1 MRSNKEVLD
10 NFGKLI
16 IENIYDDGLSSL
28 NQIITGTTAWGRNQ
42 DLVDFFKTLS
52 DSDKQLMENYAR
64 TLLRVSLFAFLGIFE
79 EQEDYKLIYQENDKQ
94 INLVE
99 ISEMLKSEL
108 HGSDGWIERFSKF
121 S

>member
-42 DLVDFFKTLS
+42 DLVDFF
-52 DSDKQLMENYAR
+52 
-64 TLLRVSLFAFLGIFE
+64 
-79 EQEDYKLIYQENDKQ
+79 
-94 INLVE
+94 
-99 ISEMLKSEL
+99 
-108 HGSDGWIERFSKF
+108 
-121 S
+121 